1 MRPLAIFT
9 VFLMAILSC
18 TCTAQRATKTVKD
31 IFNHE
36 LFDSGVISRLPL
48 YDSLKNIL
56 VNNIDTIFNYL
67 DSKGRGDF
75 YNFFFIPGKGESS
88 DKIGLETLPAAIAPK
103 IEAICRQLGEERIL
117 GFDLTRNQILVNVVV
132 KYSYDNE
139 TSAET
144 QHSLSWNWSFSNS
157 EELRKDTT
165 LGSGWTYHIY
175 TEKRRGR

>member
-56 VNNIDTIFNYL
+56 VNNKNSNCEFINKAMMYYL
-67 DSKGRGDF
+67 EEF
-75 YNFFFIPGKGESS
+75 KGEMPFV
-88 DKIGLETLPAAIAPK
+88 DDIAM
-103 IEAICRQLGEERIL
+103 
-117 GFDLTRNQILVNVVV
+117 LTCKFN
-132 KYSYDNE
+132 
-139 TSAET
+139 
-144 QHSLSWNWSFSNS
+144 
-157 EELRKDTT
+157 
-165 LGSGWTYHIY
+165 
-175 TEKRRGR
+175 